1 MVWRLVEE
9 PKLGV
14 ALFFS
19 FCYYR
24 FIANDYENLDVNLK
38 EGVIIHSFNEK
49 GELLPEEKNTI
60 NILTKLPMDSLNL
73 DAIAVVTNIYRIA
86 QGLRNKMEREV
97 LSEYGLSWTAFSLLY
112 DLWIGN
118 SVETKKLAESAGVSK
133 ATISNITK
141 TLEQKELCYRKVDNR
156 DRRNTYVTI
165 TDKGRNIMEKLYPR
179 FHMGEAEIVSSLTV
193 EEQKNI
199 STLLRKVIKQ
209 NQF

>member
-1 MVWRLVEE
+1 
-9 PKLGV
+9 
-14 ALFFS
+14 
-19 FCYYR
+19 
-24 FIANDYENLDVNLK
+24 
-38 EGVIIHSFNEK
+38 
-49 GELLPEEKNTI
+49 
-60 NILTKLPMDSLNL
+60 MDSLNL